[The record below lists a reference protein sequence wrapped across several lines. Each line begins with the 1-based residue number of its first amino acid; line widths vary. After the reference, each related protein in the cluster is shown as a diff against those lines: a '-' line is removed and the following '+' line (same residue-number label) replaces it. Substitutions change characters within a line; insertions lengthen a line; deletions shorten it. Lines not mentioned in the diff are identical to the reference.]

1 MVPWVDKL
9 PLKSNKKYLDALKEF
24 DGFIYDVIEARRNE
38 IKKNSYN
45 GRDLLT
51 SMLKLTER
59 EEINTDIKQLRDE
72 LASIFAAG
80 HDSKFKIVRCSTY
93 ILD

>member
-9 PLKSNKKYLDALKEF
+9 PLKSNKKYLDALEEF
-24 DGFIYDVIEARRNE
+24 DGFIYDVIEARINE

-51 SMLKLTER
+51 SMLKLTEQ
-59 EEINTDIKQLRDE
+59 EADIKQLRDE